1 MRTLSHQRSLL
12 ALRLAA
18 AILVLGLANRLRAQ
32 ESGPPMEIRRAEVL
46 NEVNAAPTP
55 PPSASVT
62 DSPPPALDAAQPAG
76 DSPVPRPALQHFA
89 KLWTESLFTTRAL
102 PAPEAP
108 KGPTFADN
116 LSLSGTYELNGKMV
130 AILIDKT
137 TSSVMEAYNG
147 EDNESGIRIVK
158 VEPGASSDS
167 MKLQLQKGTEVGWI
181 RFADAN
187 TTSEQQMARP
197 EALGAPMAPPAQ
209 GMPQVP
215 PPAPQP
221 VPMPQAAPM
230 PQTAPPPA
238 QPQFQLNAGMPQ
250 AAPALPDDVPL
261 PPP

>member
-1 MRTLSHQRSLL
+1 
-12 ALRLAA
+12 
-18 AILVLGLANRLRAQ
+18 
-32 ESGPPMEIRRAEVL
+32 MEIRRAEVL

-62 DSPPPALDAAQPAG
+62 DSPPPALDAAHPAG

-89 KLWTESLFTTRAL
+89 KLWAESLFTTRAL

-137 TSSVMEAYNG
+137 TSSVMEAYIG

-187 TTSEQQMARP
+187 TTSDQQMARP
-197 EALGAPMAPPAQ
+197 ETPGAPMAPPPQ
-209 GMPQVP
+209 GMPQIP
-215 PPAPQP
+215 PPMPVPAP
-221 VPMPQAAPM
+221 VPMPQAAQPS
-230 PQTAPPPA
+230 A